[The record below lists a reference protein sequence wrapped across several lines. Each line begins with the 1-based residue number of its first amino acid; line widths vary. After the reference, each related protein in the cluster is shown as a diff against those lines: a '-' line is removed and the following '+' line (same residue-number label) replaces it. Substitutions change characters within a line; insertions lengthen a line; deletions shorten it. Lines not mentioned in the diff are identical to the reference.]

1 MTGTGVLR
9 AEHRAITKMLQVA
22 SGCAAELEKGRLDEA
37 ETLLK
42 ALDFFKNFTD
52 LCHHK
57 KEENLLFPLLIEKGI
72 PKGDGP
78 VAVML
83 AEHVQGR
90 NYIKEID
97 LALEKLKGGEVD
109 SRYLADTIRSYVSLL
124 ENHIAKE
131 NGTLFQFAEGMLS
144 QEEQADLYERFEQ
157 LERDEIGEGVHE
169 RYHQMIHELAE
180 KYGVK

>member
-9 AEHRAITKMLQVA
+9 AEHRAITKMLQA
-22 SGCAAELEKGRLDEA
+22 AAACAAELEKGRPGEA

-52 LCHHK
+52 RCHHK
-57 KEENLLFPLLIEKGI
+57 KEEDLLFPLLIEKGT
-72 PKGDGP
+72 PKVGGP

-97 LALEKLKGGEVD
+97 LALEKLKGGEGD

-124 ENHIAKE
+124 ESHIEKE
-131 NGTLFQFAEGMLS
+131 NGTLFQFAEGVLS
-144 QEEQADLYERFEQ
+144 QEEQAGLYERFEK
-157 LERDEIGEGVHE
+157 LEREEIGEGVHE
-169 RYHQMIHELAE
+169 RYHQMIHELVE
-180 KYGVK
+180 RYGL